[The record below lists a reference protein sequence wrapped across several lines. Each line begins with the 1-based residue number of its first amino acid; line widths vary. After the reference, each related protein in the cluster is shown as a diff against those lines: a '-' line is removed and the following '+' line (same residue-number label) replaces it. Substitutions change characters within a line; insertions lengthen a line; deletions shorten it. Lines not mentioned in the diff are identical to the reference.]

1 MRPGYETG
9 NTPFYMKFPREQYY
23 KDHQY
28 AMIKNLIVINN
39 VGSQFKVQFVLA
51 LNDNIR
57 HFPCT
62 ICKK

>member
-28 AMIKNLIVINN
+28 VIKYLIQDNLLSKIIT
-39 VGSQFKVQFVLA
+39 FF
-51 LNDNIR
+51 
-57 HFPCT
+57 
-62 ICKK
+62 

>member
-28 AMIKNLIVINN
+28 VIKCLSTIFMIIFYPRL
-39 VGSQFKVQFVLA
+39 
-51 LNDNIR
+51 
-57 HFPCT
+57 
-62 ICKK
+62 